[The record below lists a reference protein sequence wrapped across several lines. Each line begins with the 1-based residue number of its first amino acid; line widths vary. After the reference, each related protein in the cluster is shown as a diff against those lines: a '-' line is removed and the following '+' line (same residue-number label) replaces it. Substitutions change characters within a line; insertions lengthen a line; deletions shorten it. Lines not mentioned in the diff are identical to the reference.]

1 MKNVLSIAGID
12 PSGGAGLIADLKVF
26 IAHEV
31 YAMGVA
37 TSTTAQNTKGIF
49 GMELISPKMISDG
62 IKAIFDDIE
71 VNAIKIG
78 VVPSVEIIK
87 EVAKTLREIKELPP
101 IVLDPVM
108 ACKNGDIWLEGEAKE
123 YIVKELFPL
132 ATIITPNKFE
142 AQVILKNEIKTYED
156 ALNSAKK
163 LLDFGSKSV
172 YLKFGEYGGKSLDI
186 FYDGKEILPLNTK
199 RIKTDDTHG
208 SGCSLSSAIAS
219 NLANGKD
226 LKNSVIC
233 AKNYVFDAIEK
244 SFKIGHGFNPIN
256 HFYQFY

>member
-1 MKNVLSIAGID
+1 M
-12 PSGGAGLIADLKVF
+12 
-26 IAHEV
+26 
-31 YAMGVA
+31 
-37 TSTTAQNTKGIF
+37 
-49 GMELISPKMISDG
+49 
-62 IKAIFDDIE
+62 
-71 VNAIKIG
+71 
-78 VVPSVEIIK
+78 
-87 EVAKTLREIKELPP
+87 
-101 IVLDPVM
+101 
-108 ACKNGDIWLEGEAKE
+108 
-123 YIVKELFPL
+123 
-132 ATIITPNKFE
+132 
-142 AQVILKNEIKTYED
+142 
-156 ALNSAKK
+156 
-163 LLDFGSKSV
+163 LDFGSKSV

-244 SFKIGHGFNPIN
+244 SFKIGQGFNPIN